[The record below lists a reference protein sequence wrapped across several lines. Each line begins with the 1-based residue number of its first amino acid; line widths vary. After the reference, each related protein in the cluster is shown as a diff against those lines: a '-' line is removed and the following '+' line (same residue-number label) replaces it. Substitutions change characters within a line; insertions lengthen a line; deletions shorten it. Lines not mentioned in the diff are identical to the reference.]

1 MSNGTEREYRRR
13 RGIHPASLAL
23 LAAAALITA
32 MSVGSMATIGPST
45 GDALAVTAWLT
56 VAGRVA
62 LEQFRSRTSVTAEG
76 VTVRGAIRT
85 RSWAWSE
92 IYGIRVEDIKWGS
105 PRWSGYL
112 YTTAGGRVRLPHV
125 DEYQL
130 TDPIA
135 EIADLGATALRLG
148 LTSLDTRPDVE
159 DRIARGKRRR
169 TAWLRAAVA
178 SAVLMV
184 ALLVVDFALVFTDQP
199 THTYPLLLGVPLA
212 CAPVLFL
219 ALDRIGE
226 RQHRRGLT
234 PPAPPTR
241 TATGGQAE

>member
-1 MSNGTEREYRRR
+1 MSNGIEREYRRR
-13 RGIHPASLAL
+13 RGMAPASLVM
-23 LAAAALITA
+23 LAAAVLITA
-32 MSVGSMATIGPST
+32 MAVNAMATLGPSA
-45 GDALAVTAWLT
+45 GDALAVAAWLT
-56 VAGRVA
+56 IATRVV
-62 LEQFRSRTSVTAEG
+62 LEQFRARTSVTADG

-85 RSWAWSE
+85 RGWAWSE
-92 IYGIRVEDIKWGS
+92 IYGIRVEDIKWGT

-112 YTTAGGRVRLPHV
+112 YATDGSRVRLPHV

-135 EIADLGATALRLG
+135 EIADLCATALQLG

-159 DRIARGKRRR
+159 ERIARGTRRR
-169 TAWLRAAVA
+169 KAWQRAAMA
-178 SAVLMV
+178 SAVVMG
-184 ALLVVDFALVFTDQP
+184 AMFVVDFWLLLTDRP
-199 THTYPLLLGVPLA
+199 TDTYLLLLGVPLV
-212 CAPVLFL
+212 CAPFLFL

-241 TATGGQAE
+241 TSTGAPPD